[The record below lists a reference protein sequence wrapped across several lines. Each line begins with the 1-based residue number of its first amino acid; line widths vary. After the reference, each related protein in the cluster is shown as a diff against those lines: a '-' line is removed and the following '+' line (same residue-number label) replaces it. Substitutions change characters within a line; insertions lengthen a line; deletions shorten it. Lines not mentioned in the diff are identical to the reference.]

1 MKRPAALVIDGK
13 RYLWRDILEMR
24 RRQLE
29 EARKAE
35 QLALFEM
42 KDDHRPAEQRTAAG
56 RYQTPSLFTL
66 LDR

>member
-1 MKRPAALVIDGK
+1 MKKSATIIIEGR